1 MELFHTTSTS
11 FVFRKSSSLYILKI
25 EIQLL
30 SIKNS
35 MDKSCKLHL
44 PRLNMLDIVNSLSVH
59 SGSFILV
66 FQTSHCQ

>member
-1 MELFHTTSTS
+1 
-11 FVFRKSSSLYILKI
+11 
-25 EIQLL
+25 
-30 SIKNS
+30 